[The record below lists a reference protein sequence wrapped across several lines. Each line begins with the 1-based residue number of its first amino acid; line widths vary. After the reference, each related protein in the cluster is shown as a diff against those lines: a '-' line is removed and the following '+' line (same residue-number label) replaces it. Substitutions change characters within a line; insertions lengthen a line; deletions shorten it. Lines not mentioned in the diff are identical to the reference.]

1 MFHFECR
8 DNVSNEVST
17 GSIIISKPSI
27 INPRNPVGLFIP
39 RGIRT
44 SSACC
49 SPSSESVFDE
59 SENVRL
65 IRADKICLGRQIRLV
80 VKVSRYGRLRSMKY
94 ASVESSIISKRII
107 KDYFWLIL
115 ILQYSNLVK
124 KRNCTL
130 FRICEVKLS
139 PSTGPR

>member
-49 SPSSESVFDE
+49 SPSSVSVFDA

-65 IRADKICLGRQIRLV
+65 NVRADKICLV
-80 VKVSRYGRLRSMKY
+80 VKVSRYERLRSMKY